1 MINDE
6 DSCDGDNNDD
16 LRMMVMIMMIGM
28 MMLSHI
34 GDDNGH
40 KDDYVDAV

>member
-1 MINDE
+1 MMKIVVMVMI
-6 DSCDGDNNDD
+6 
-16 LRMMVMIMMIGM
+16 MMVMIIMIGM

>member
-1 MINDE
+1 MIT
-6 DSCDGDNNDD
+6 
-16 LRMMVMIMMIGM
+16 MMNMMKIVVMVMIGM

-40 KDDYVDAV
+40 KDDDK